1 MKLYLEV
8 SPEVDFDLDDIVLEV
23 NIHHHRHYHLIIIT
37 VFIIT
42 IMMIEAVDA
51 GDWESE
57 ANERIDRLRKR
68 DVTIEVRSMRM
79 VVMGIIVRIV
89 MVMVIMMMMVA
100 MISYSIGYLGDH
112 RGN

>member
-23 NIHHHRHYHLIIIT
+23 NIHHRRHYHLIIIT

-79 VVMGIIVRIV
+79 VVMVIIVR
-89 MVMVIMMMMVA
+89 MVD
-100 MISYSIGYLGDH
+100 GGGDH
-112 RGN
+112 DDDGCDDILFCWLSR

>member
-8 SPEVDFDLDDIVLEV
+8 SPEVNFDLDDIVLEV
-23 NIHHHRHYHLIIIT
+23 NIHQHRHYYLIIIT
-37 VFIIT
+37 VFI

-68 DVTIEVRSMRM
+68 DVTIEVKSMRM
-79 VVMGIIVRIV
+79 VVMVIIVR
-89 MVMVIMMMMVA
+89 MVMVVVIMITV
-100 MISYSIGYLGDH
+100 IIGTLFNSYPVPRH
-112 RGN
+112 KTQN

>member
-23 NIHHHRHYHLIIIT
+23 NIHHHRHYQLIIIT

-79 VVMGIIVRIV
+79 VVMVIIVRMV
-89 MVMVIMMMMVA
+89 MVVVIMMMMVA
-100 MISYSIGYLGDH
+100 LISYSVGYLGDH